1 MTIVQRS
8 LHINA
13 TPEQI
18 DSIASDPTRWPEW
31 YANIEAAE
39 VDSIFPEVGGKVDI
53 TFNVIG
59 IVFNVKFVQSEFIPA
74 QKSVCRIEGRFTGAS
89 RFLLTSEET
98 GTRAELAL
106 KYKVPGGFLTGLA
119 NDYFIKERI
128 EENLETSLTNLKK
141 LVESEIVNQP
151 NNN

>member
-18 DSIASDPTRWPEW
+18 DAIASDPTRWPEW
-31 YANIEAAE
+31 YANIEAAN
-39 VDSIFPEVGGKVDI
+39 VDSVFPEVGGKVEI

-59 IVFNVKFVQSEFIPA
+59 IVFNVKFIQSEFIPA
-74 QKSVCRIEGRFTGAS
+74 QKSVCKIEGRFAGAS
-89 RFLLTSEET
+89 RFMLTRQDE

-106 KYKVPGGFLTGLA
+106 KYKVPGRFLTGLA
-119 NDYFIKERI
+119 NDLFVKQKI
-128 EENLETSLTNLKK
+128 EENLETSLANLKK
-141 LVESEIVNQP
+141 LVESEIMQQP
-151 NNN
+151 NLN